1 MQNIIKS
8 ESFIK
13 YNKINF
19 LKSIDKDKIEN
30 KIEDNNKET
39 IIKKKKVINKNID
52 LHQYDFLTHQ
62 DFILNI
68 LMELR
73 FFDELNGTNLFKNIS
88 YSSLNTFI
96 LKNIF

>member
-8 ESFIK
+8 ESFVK

-62 DFILNI
+62 DLILNI

-73 FFDELNGTNLFKNIS
+73 NFDELNGTNLFGKIS